1 MKKWCLKE
9 VGCPRE
15 EVGCMKENAMPWEN
29 IHAARKRYING
40 LFQRELNVIP
50 PRCVFA
56 KKVVFLW

>member
-15 EVGCMKENAMPWEN
+15 EVGCMKENAML
-29 IHAARKRYING
+29 HAARKRYINR

-50 PRCVFA
+50 PRFVFA
-56 KKVVFLW
+56 KRVVFL

>member
-1 MKKWCLKE
+1 LKE